1 MTVEDKIKLEKSKI
15 EKLPDTQFASNQISG
30 LWSDLPTY
38 IKLRRLQ
45 VLNDNLKIAKIEPT
59 EEEDVLKQ
67 SDLDMIDK
75 IEQDSFPAFTRKDM
89 NYVLKKLKKYGLK
102 ELNKV
107 VNSLHS
113 KDLANHDKKAVEKYV
128 IRLMK
133 NINTLPDGNVHLKG
147 MLQADFNI
155 QLVEEAY
162 QYFKE
167 NGYDSNKDEF
177 NHLPLAEEIFKTP
190 AYVNFQ
196 KLILK
201 DQGNFET

>member
-177 NHLPLAEEIFKTP
+177 NHLPLPEEIFKTP